1 MHIDETENSVKEFM
15 ENFNLKED
23 EDFSPEK
30 INKAIKDN
38 NELFELVVKR
48 FEDNVK
54 ALDEIQGI
62 VD

>member
-1 MHIDETENSVKEFM
+1 LHIDETENSVKEFM